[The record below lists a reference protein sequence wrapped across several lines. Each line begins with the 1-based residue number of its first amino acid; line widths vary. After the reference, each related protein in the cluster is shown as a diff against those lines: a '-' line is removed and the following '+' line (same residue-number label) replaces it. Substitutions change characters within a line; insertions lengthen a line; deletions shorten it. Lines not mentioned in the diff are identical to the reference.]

1 MSEGNPMSVNGFM
14 MGSKPI
20 PIPIFQPYDTV
31 WSYHISRGDTN
42 DLAELKI
49 LKEGQ
54 PYWIFCARERGDV
67 RDAMEAL
74 FDLLSS
80 MSKDLPVN
88 EVANVLSMVSEIT
101 YDLTGIK
108 VCVPSPAPAPA
119 PSSTSSSSSPA

>member
-1 MSEGNPMSVNGFM
+1 MSVSVSLNGFM

-20 PIPIFQPYDTV
+20 PIPICQPYDTV
-31 WSYHISRGDTN
+31 WSYRISRGDTN
-42 DLAELKI
+42 DLSELKI

-101 YDLTGIK
+101 YDLTGIE
-108 VCVPSPAPAPA
+108 VCVPSPAPA